1 MRQLHLLLDIIFV
14 RPQGLRSFTPDLYV
28 NLGNGQGAFTT
39 STVRT
44 YGNSEYWGIA
54 VADFNGN
61 GNVGLIATR
70 GNYLDF
76 YTAAGNYE
84 IIFSI
89 DYEDDPLKTEHSDIL
104 TVLSPGECSQA
115 VSSSLSAIMTPL
127 ED

>member
-1 MRQLHLLLDIIFV
+1 MCGRRGSDLGTAFRYL
-14 RPQGLRSFTPDLYV
+14 PERSFTPDLYV

-89 DYEDDPLKTEHSDIL
+89 DYEDDPLYYL
-104 TVLSPGECSQA
+104 W
-115 VSSSLSAIMTPL
+115 VSVPRR
-127 ED
+127 